1 MASRV
6 VLHVGLMKSGTSYLQ
21 GRLTGLRHGEGSGGF
36 LFPGEVWRDQ
46 VVAVSDALGRSQRA
60 QGDFEGAWS
69 RMVASIDDWDGT
81 AIISMEF
88 LGPAS
93 AEQIASVVSSFSCP
107 VEVVVTA
114 RDLGRAVPAMWQE
127 SLKNGR
133 SWSFGAYV
141 AALQSD
147 PDHGFWRQQD
157 LPGVVDRWAAV
168 APVTIV
174 TVPPPGA
181 ASDLLWQRFCT
192 ATGLPVDACAPPPA
206 GNESLGATSSAVLRL
221 VNESLEAAALPWAS
235 YSRHVKFGFAK
246 TVLAARRDAE
256 APIGFKVPRW
266 LRARAS
272 SQRAS
277 LEGARVV
284 GSLDDLV
291 PLDTRG
297 ADPDRVSERDRLD
310 ASVAAIAALLS
321 RNAGSSGQDS
331 DG

>member
-21 GRLTGLRHGEGSGGF
+21 GRLTGLRSGGF
-36 LFPGEVWRDQ
+36 LFPGSVWRDQ
-46 VVAVSDALGRSQRA
+46 VVAVSDVLGRSQRA
-60 QGDFEGAWS
+60 EGDFEGAWS
-69 RMVASIDDWDGT
+69 RLVSEIAAWDGT
-81 AIISMEF
+81 AIVSMEF

-93 AEQIASVVSSFSCP
+93 PEQISSVVGSFACP

-141 AALQSD
+141 AALRAE
-147 PDHGFWRQQD
+147 PEHGFWRQQD
-157 LPGVVDRWAAV
+157 LGGILTRWAAA
-168 APVTIV
+168 APVTVV
-174 TVPPPGA
+174 TVPPPGS

-192 ATGLPVDACAPPPA
+192 ATGLPVDACPPPTG
-206 GNESLGATSSAVLRL
+206 GNESLGAASSGVLRS
-221 VNESLEAAALPWAS
+221 VNELVELPWAA
-235 YSRHVKFGFAK
+235 YSRHVKFGLAK
-246 TVLAARRDAE
+246 SILAAQREGE

-272 SQRAS
+272 AQRAAV
-277 LEGARVV
+277 EGARVV
-284 GSLDDLV
+284 GLLDDLV

-297 ADPDRVSERDRLD
+297 ADPDRVPSEERLE
-310 ASVAAIAALLS
+310 AAVKAIAALVGRS
-321 RNAGSSGQDS
+321 AAAETAS

>member
-21 GRLTGLRHGEGSGGF
+21 GRLSGLAGEPGSGGF

-46 VVAVSDALGRSQRA
+46 VVAVSDVLGRTQRA
-60 QGDFEGAWS
+60 AGDFEGAWGRLVS
-69 RMVASIDDWDGT
+69 EIAAWDGA
-81 AIISMEF
+81 AIVSMEF

-93 AEQIASVVSSFSCP
+93 PEQISEVVQSFPAGS

-133 SWSFGAYV
+133 SWSFGEYV
-141 AALQSD
+141 SALRGD
-147 PDHGFWRQQD
+147 PGHGFWRQQD
-157 LPGVVDRWAAV
+157 LPGVVSRWAAA
-168 APVTIV
+168 APVTLV
-174 TVPPPGA
+174 TLPPTGA
-181 ASDLLWQRFCT
+181 GADLLWQRFCT
-192 ATGLPVDACAPPPA
+192 ATGLPLDACPPPPA
-206 GNESLGATSSAVLRL
+206 GNESLGVASAGVLRS
-221 VNESLEAAALPWAS
+221 VNEIVELPWAS
-235 YSRHVKFGFAK
+235 YSHHVKFGLAK
-246 TVLAARRDAE
+246 SILASRRELE

-266 LRARAS
+266 LKARAS
-272 SQRAS
+272 EHRAA

-297 ADPDRVSERDRLD
+297 ADPDRVPDRDRLD
-310 ASVAAIAALLS
+310 AAVAALAALVS
-321 RNAGSSGQDS
+321 RSAAADLES